1 MRRIDTRN
9 RANQEEIMDDFSM
22 ESKQLKQVFRELDKV
37 NGLLGGTV
45 ITLNGLKKLLNTTSK
60 DRPFKIL
67 DIGCGNGFML
77 RTIAKYGQ
85 KHGLNFS
92 LLGID
97 ANPEA
102 INIARIQSTG
112 YHNIEYDCIN
122 VHSERFSYLQADI
135 ILCTLTLHHFKD
147 QEIIKLMNTAI
158 KNAHMG
164 IVVNDLQRSA
174 IAFHLF
180 NLFCAV
186 FIKNSIAK
194 QDGQVSILRS
204 FKRKDFN
211 RYSSYF
217 PSVRHEINWKWAFRY
232 QWIIYKIKSGRGQ

>member
-1 MRRIDTRN
+1 MRKLDTSN
-9 RANQEEIMDDFSM
+9 RADQQEIMDDFSL
-22 ESKQLKQVFRELDKV
+22 ESQQLEQVFRELDKV
-37 NGLLGGTV
+37 NGFLGGTG
-45 ITLNGLKKLLNTTSK
+45 ITLNGLEKLLNTTSRN
-60 DRPFKIL
+60 RPIKIL
-67 DIGCGNGFML
+67 DVGCGNGFML
-77 RTIAKYGQ
+77 RRIAKYGQ
-85 KHGLNFS
+85 KQGWSFS

-112 YHNIEYDCIN
+112 YQNIQYECIN
-122 VHSERFSYLQADI
+122 VHSEEFSHLQADI

-147 QEIIKLMNTAI
+147 QEIIKLINTAI
-158 KNAHMG
+158 KNAQVG
-164 IVVNDLQRSA
+164 IVVNDLQRSM
-174 IAFHLF
+174 IAYHLF

-186 FIKNSIAK
+186 FINNAIAK
-194 QDGQVSILRS
+194 KDGQVSILRS

-232 QWIIYKIKSGRGQ
+232 QWIIYKIKSGRRQ